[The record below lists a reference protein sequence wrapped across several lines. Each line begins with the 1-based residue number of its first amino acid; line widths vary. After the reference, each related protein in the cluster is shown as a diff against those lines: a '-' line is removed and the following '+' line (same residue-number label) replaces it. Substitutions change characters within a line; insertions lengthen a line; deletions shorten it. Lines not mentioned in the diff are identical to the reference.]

1 MSLRFTEEYPEING
15 AFSFEVTRVLYT
27 ARSPFQKIEIVE
39 TTHLGKVLL
48 LDDLVMF
55 TEKDEFV
62 YHEMI
67 SHVPLF
73 VHPEP
78 KRILVVGGGD
88 GGTVRECLRHDTV
101 ERIDLVEIDEM
112 VSQACI
118 QYVPSLAGKLLSDK
132 VNCRFLDAVEYVRK
146 TSETYDV
153 ILIDSTDPVSVGEGL
168 FTREF
173 YRNCFNCL
181 TDHGVLVAQSE
192 SPAWAPELVQ
202 SISRKLRAVFPNVH
216 FYQAHIPTYPSGHWA
231 FAFASKTLH
240 PLKDYQEE
248 RYRNAGLS
256 FKYYNSDLHFGAFAL
271 PTFFRELVD
280 AV

>member
-1 MSLRFTEEYPEING
+1 MALRFTEEYPEING
-15 AFSFEVTRVLYT
+15 AFSFEVTRVLYS
-27 ARSPFQKIEIVE
+27 ARSPFQKIAIVD

-73 VHPEP
+73 VHPNP
-78 KRILVVGGGD
+78 RRVLVIGGGD
-88 GGTVRECLRHDTV
+88 GGTVRECLRHGLV
-101 ERIDLVEIDEM
+101 EKVDLVEIDEM

-118 QYVPSLAGKLLSDK
+118 QHVPSLAGKLLSEK
-132 VNCRFLDAVEYVRK
+132 VTCHFEDGVEYVRK

-153 ILIDSTDPVSVGEGL
+153 ILIDSTDPVNVGEGL

-181 TDHGVLVAQSE
+181 TDNGVLVAQSE

-202 SISRKLRAVFPNVH
+202 SISRKLNAVFPNVH

-231 FAFASKTLH
+231 FAFASKNLH
-240 PLKDYQEE
+240 PLKDFQEN
-248 RYRNAGLS
+248 RYRNAGLT